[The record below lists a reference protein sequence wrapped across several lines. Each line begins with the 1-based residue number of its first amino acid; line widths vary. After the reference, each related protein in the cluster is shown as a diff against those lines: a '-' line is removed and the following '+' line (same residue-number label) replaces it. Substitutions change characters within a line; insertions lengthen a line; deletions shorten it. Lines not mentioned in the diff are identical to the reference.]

1 MTHEEHQKTLSL
13 LIAMLLA
20 LALPA
25 ETIAEGLS
33 IEYDAAPAQ
42 VENAVFE

>member
-1 MTHEEHQKTLSL
+1 MLKKALSL

-25 ETIAEGLS
+25 ETLAEGLS
-33 IEYDAAPAQ
+33 
-42 VENAVFE
+42 VE

>member
-1 MTHEEHQKTLSL
+1 MKNIKRTLSL

-25 ETIAEGLS
+25 ETLAV
-33 IEYDAAPAQ
+33 EYDAAPA
-42 VENAVFE
+42 